1 MTSSNKHLQ
10 DKFQQNKRVY
20 SEEGTWEN
28 CVEKACISTRDT
40 TKFCVYLSK
49 NLFLKFQ
56 QQAQQFFFVMQSKK
70 NDLSDLIQVFH
81 KMKTRFAQWKKC
93 LE

>member
-20 SEEGTWEN
+20 SEEGTREN

-40 TKFCVYLSK
+40 TKFWVYLSK
-49 NLFLKFQ
+49 NLFLKIQ
-56 QQAQQFFFVMQSKK
+56 QQAQQFFFVMQSTTKK
-70 NDLSDLIQVFH
+70 WPF
-81 KMKTRFAQWKKC
+81 RFD
-93 LE
+93 